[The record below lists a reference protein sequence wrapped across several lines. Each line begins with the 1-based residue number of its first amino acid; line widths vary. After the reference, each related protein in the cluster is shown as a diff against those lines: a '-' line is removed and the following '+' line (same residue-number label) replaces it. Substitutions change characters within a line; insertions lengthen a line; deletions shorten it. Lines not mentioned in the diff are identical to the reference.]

1 MEVEGK
7 VSSKRLYRSMDNR
20 LLAGVCS
27 GLGEYFEIDPVI
39 IRIIWIILIIGGY
52 GILLY
57 LLFWLIIPRKP

>member
-39 IRIIWIILIIGGY
+39 IRIIWIILGIGGY

-57 LLFWLIIPRKP
+57 MLFWLIIPRKP

>member
-7 VSSKRLYRSMDNR
+7 VSSKRLYRSIDNR

-57 LLFWLIIPRKP
+57 LLFWLLIPLKP

>member
-1 MEVEGK
+1 
-7 VSSKRLYRSMDNR
+7 MDNR

-27 GLGEYFEIDPVI
+27 GLGEYFEIDPII

-57 LLFWLIIPRKP
+57 LLFWLIVPRKPLLHKSS

>member
-1 MEVEGK
+1 
-7 VSSKRLYRSMDNR
+7 MDNR

>member
-7 VSSKRLYRSMDNR
+7 VSSKRLYRSIDNR